1 MIGIPLILPFF
12 NIYMECLVFLY
23 YKQSYTS
30 TQVITCC
37 SRPCMSSSSLSL
49 VMVTQRDKIT
59 ITCRSPDAR
68 VQPEKSTDVHSRLA
82 KHLLYTFTTGLWER
96 VKNEWYRFPSRPVFP
111 YYCFGVSENYLQRAQ
126 LVLLATS
133 IHTCIS
139 HLIIIIVVCVHAQ

>member
-1 MIGIPLILPFF
+1 M
-12 NIYMECLVFLY
+12 FLY

-82 KHLLYTFTTGLWER
+82 KHLLYTFTTRLWER
-96 VKNEWYRFPSRPVFP
+96 VKNEWYRFPSRPV
-111 YYCFGVSENYLQRAQ
+111 CSSVNESYLQRAQ